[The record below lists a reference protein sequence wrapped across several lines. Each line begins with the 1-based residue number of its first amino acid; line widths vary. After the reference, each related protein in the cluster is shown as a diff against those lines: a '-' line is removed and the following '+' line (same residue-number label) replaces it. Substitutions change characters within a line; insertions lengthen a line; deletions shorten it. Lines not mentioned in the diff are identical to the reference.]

1 MITNILPRFY
11 EWQCIEM
18 RMCGVQLIDM
28 LDRRVGMQHDVLVQC
43 AVTAA
48 RTNEMQLESDV
59 LRHKL
64 TQLTYVN
71 STRSMQWRP
80 CHHLLVD
87 NETIRSTVQ
96 WVLMAGI
103 AVLRQEIGCEERLW
117 CVIWDVKP

>member
-1 MITNILPRFY
+1 
-11 EWQCIEM
+11 M

-71 STRSMQWRP
+71 STRSMQ
-80 CHHLLVD
+80 
-87 NETIRSTVQ
+87 
-96 WVLMAGI
+96 
-103 AVLRQEIGCEERLW
+103 
-117 CVIWDVKP
+117 